1 MLEGFKNFL
10 MRGNVIDLAV
20 GVIIGAAFGKITDGF
35 MKSII
40 EPIIKLI
47 LGSSDPAKSFES
59 IAVGPF
65 PLGILIAAIVNFVL
79 IAGVVYFFIVVPV
92 NNMKKPAPPA
102 PPPGPT
108 EDQKLLAE
116 IRDALKAR

>member
-1 MLEGFKNFL
+1 MLEGFKQFL

-35 MKSII
+35 MKSIV
-40 EPIIKLI
+40 EPLIKLL
-47 LGSSDPAKSFES
+47 LGSSDPAKAFES

-65 PLGILIAAIVNFVL
+65 PLGILIAAIVNFIL
-79 IAGVVYFFIVVPV
+79 IAAVVYFFIITPI
-92 NNMKKPAPPA
+92 NRMKKPEPAP